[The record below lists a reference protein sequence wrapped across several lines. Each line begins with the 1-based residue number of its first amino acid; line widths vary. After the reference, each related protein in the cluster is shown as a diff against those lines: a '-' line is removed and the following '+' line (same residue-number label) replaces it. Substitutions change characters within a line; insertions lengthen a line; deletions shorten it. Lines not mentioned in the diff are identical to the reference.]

1 MAAPVDAKREL
12 DLIEKVEWR
21 ILSASSDEQ
30 KLQGLLKVYLAP
42 LLVKAGSEHVA
53 VRNKVDSLSSRST
66 PASKSHRTLNRSYR
80 HARPST
86 SLSRLQGTF
95 HPAPS
100 PVKPLYLG

>member
-42 LLVKAGSEHVA
+42 LLLKAGSEHVA
-53 VRNKVDSLSSRST
+53 VRNKVDSTLYAPLQYLSLIVPQTGHIHMPDHQQAYQGPKVRFTRYS
-66 PASKSHRTLNRSYR
+66 
-80 HARPST
+80 AR
-86 SLSRLQGTF
+86 
-95 HPAPS
+95 
-100 PVKPLYLG
+100 KPLHLG